1 MRILVTGGTGFIGR
15 STIAYLTG
23 VGHKVTAYVRDID
36 KAPDQLGNDV
46 KLISHLVSDSKLKD
60 TLEDIDCVI
69 NLAGEQLAGVRW
81 TEQRKKKFVSS
92 RIELTERIVGQFS
105 NCLTPPKL
113 LISTSAVGFYDDSY
127 SDPSDENTPKGS
139 GFLRDL
145 CEQWEQAA
153 LKAENAGSRVVLMRI
168 GIVLGREGGILKQIG
183 LPFEC
188 GIGNYISNGH
198 QVIPWIHL
206 SDVLGVIRFCIENE
220 KITGPV
226 NLVSPNPC
234 TWKSFSKTLARILNV
249 RLVIPVPIFFLKLIF
264 GEGAQVLAS
273 SQYVLPKVLEQFGYQ
288 FIHKSLE
295 SALNEEFK
303 PSTTTVQDFSKLS
316 DELWNQNLNNHK
328 SHLPQPTYCLK
339 SKSIANRGKNEVF
352 DFFSSPSNLGL
363 ATPQWMNFRIL
374 ETQTPILKGSEFI
387 YQINIGPIPL
397 KWKSEIIHWDQDN
410 EFVDLQIKGPYKLW
424 WHRHKLTEQADGTV
438 LMEDTVLYRIPMG
451 YLGRIAHKLLIQN
464 ILKRIFNYRNKIIEL
479 RFTQ

>member
-1 MRILVTGGTGFIGR
+1 
-15 STIAYLTG
+15 
-23 VGHKVTAYVRDID
+23 
-36 KAPDQLGNDV
+36 
-46 KLISHLVSDSKLKD
+46 
-60 TLEDIDCVI
+60 
-69 NLAGEQLAGVRW
+69 
-81 TEQRKKKFVSS
+81 
-92 RIELTERIVGQFS
+92 
-105 NCLTPPKL
+105 
-113 LISTSAVGFYDDSY
+113 
-127 SDPSDENTPKGS
+127 
-139 GFLRDL
+139 
-145 CEQWEQAA
+145 
-153 LKAENAGSRVVLMRI
+153 
-168 GIVLGREGGILKQIG
+168 
-183 LPFEC
+183 
-188 GIGNYISNGH
+188 
-198 QVIPWIHL
+198 
-206 SDVLGVIRFCIENE
+206 
-220 KITGPV
+220 
-226 NLVSPNPC
+226 
-234 TWKSFSKTLARILNV
+234 
-249 RLVIPVPIFFLKLIF
+249 LIF

-288 FIHKSLE
+288 FVHKSLE

-464 ILKRIFNYRNKIIEL
+464 ILKRIFNYRNKIIKL